1 MKLWFEGGN
10 VNAHDTSPASTRLA
24 GKARGAGGAI
34 DSFDKWSCSEPAAE
48 RQCRQQ
54 FHPRM

>member
-24 GKARGAGGAI
+24 GQARGAGGAI
-34 DSFDKWSCSEPAAE
+34 DSFDK
-48 RQCRQQ
+48 
-54 FHPRM
+54 